1 MTHRIQVPRNTSRTI
16 GPTDIAQGEDPKIQ
30 LANIGNDTVYAIN
43 AMALLTVV

>member
-1 MTHRIQVPRNTSRTI
+1 MTYRIQVPRNTSRTI

-43 AMALLTVV
+43 ATALLTVA